1 MLSRRGLLLG
11 GSAAAA
17 TGVAAAAF
25 GYPSWVHRAGH
36 LVHPDDVA
44 SHRVP
49 AGPVGEIVSGS
60 FFSKARNA
68 TTGWSLAYPH
78 GTTPGTSLPF
88 LLELHGRGDD
98 HTVAFGSH
106 RLQYFL
112 SAAVRAGTPPFAI
125 ASVDGGDADYWH
137 RRSSGADSQDMI
149 VSELIPLLADRG
161 LRTSRF
167 ALGGWSMGGYGA
179 LLLAERLG
187 SARVA
192 AVVADSPAIWTRYED
207 ASQGSFDGP
216 DDFAAHD
223 VLDQAGALENVHIR
237 VTCGLSDPLLA
248 GSRALLDRLP
258 DIQHEFGP
266 GAHDDNWWQHAAPLQ
281 LAYAGE
287 HLAEAAPSG

>member
-1 MLSRRGLLLG
+1 MLSRRSLLLG
-11 GSAAAA
+11 GGAAVA
-17 TGVAAAAF
+17 TGVAATAVGA
-25 GYPSWVHRAGH
+25 PAWLHRAGH
-36 LVHPDDVA
+36 LVRPDPVAAHPI
-44 SHRVP
+44 P

-68 TTGWSLAYPH
+68 TTGWSIAYPH

-112 SAAVRAGTPPFAI
+112 SAAVRTGAAPFAI

-137 RRSSGADSQDMI
+137 RRSSGVDPQDML
-149 VSELIPLLADRG
+149 VSELLPLLADRG
-161 LRTSRF
+161 LRTDRF

-187 SARVA
+187 SSRVA

-223 VLDQAGALENVHIR
+223 VLGQAGALADIHIR
-237 VTCGLSDPLLA
+237 VTCGISDPLIA
-248 GSRALLDRLP
+248 GSRALLEHLP
-258 DIQHEFGP
+258 GIQHEFGP
-266 GAHDDNWWQHAAPLQ
+266 GAHDVNWWQHAAPQQ

-287 HLAEAAPSG
+287 HLAPG